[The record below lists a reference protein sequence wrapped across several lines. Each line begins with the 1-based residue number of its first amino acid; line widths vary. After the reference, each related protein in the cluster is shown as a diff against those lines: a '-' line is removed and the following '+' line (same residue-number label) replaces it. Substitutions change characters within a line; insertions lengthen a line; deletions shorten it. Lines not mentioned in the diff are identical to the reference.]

1 MPPEMGRAT
10 RQHHNVTL
18 GILTLA
24 GTAFSL
30 QQTMVFPALPT
41 FQADLNT
48 TTAWATWVLT
58 GFLVSAAV
66 ATPILGRL
74 GDQYGKE
81 RMLLVSLGLFLAGCI
96 GAAAAWNIW
105 SLIGFRILSGAGGAL
120 FPLSFAIIRDE
131 FPPERV
137 KVAIGLLSAVFG
149 VGGGLGIVL
158 SGVIVDHISWRW
170 LFVLGSIPVAA
181 ALALVHR
188 YVPESPVRSP
198 SRVDVPGAL
207 LLAGALI
214 TLMLSLTE
222 GERWG
227 WGSAPILGLAA
238 SSAALFL
245 LWGLV
250 ESRTRSPMVDLRML
264 AHPPVLLTNAATMVS
279 GFALFSC
286 FVLVPTFVQA
296 PSSRGY
302 GFGASATEAGLY
314 LLPSSL
320 AMLVAGPAAGLL
332 GRRYGSKWPLSGGM
346 LLVSLAAVLLAAA
359 HDEPWHV
366 VAASGALGLGVGLA
380 FAAMVALIAE
390 NVDATEMG
398 VATGMN
404 TVVRMIGAVVG
415 GQVGAALLTAQTIGD
430 TSAPAESAFT
440 TTFALSAAAALA
452 ASLVALAIV
461 RRPLRRLV
469 AARISSS

>member
-1 MPPEMGRAT
+1 MEPA

-41 FQADLNT
+41 FQADLDT
-48 TTAWATWVLT
+48 STAWATWVLT

-66 ATPILGRL
+66 TTPILGRL

-96 GAAAAWNIW
+96 GAAAAWDIW
-105 SLIGFRILSGAGGAL
+105 SLIGFRVLSGAGGAL

-137 KVAIGLLSAVFG
+137 KVGIGLLSAVFG
-149 VGGGLGIVL
+149 VGGGFGIVL
-158 SGVIVDHISWRW
+158 SGVIVDHVSWRW

-181 ALALVHR
+181 SIALVHR
-188 YVPESPVRSP
+188 YVPESPVRSR

-214 TLMLSLTE
+214 ALMLSLTE

-227 WGSAPILGLAA
+227 WTSVPVLGLAA
-238 SSAALFL
+238 ASAVCFF

-250 ESRTRSPMVDLRML
+250 ELRSSSPMVDMRML
-264 AHPPVLLTNAATMVS
+264 AHRPVLLTNVATMVS

-296 PSSRGY
+296 PTSRGY
-302 GFGASATEAGLY
+302 GFGATATQAGLY
-314 LLPSSL
+314 LLPTSL
-320 AMLVAGPAAGLL
+320 AMLFSGPAAGLL
-332 GRRYGSKWPLSGGM
+332 GRRFGSKWPLAGGM
-346 LLVSLAAVLLAAA
+346 LIVSVAAFALAQA

-366 VAASGALGLGVGLA
+366 VVASGALGVGVGFA

-430 TSAPAESAFT
+430 TSDPAESAFT
-440 TTFALSAAAALA
+440 TTFALSAVAALA

-461 RRPLRRLV
+461 RKPLRRLV
-469 AARISSS
+469 PVRAP

>member
-1 MPPEMGRAT
+1 MAY
-10 RQHHNVTL
+10 
-18 GILTLA
+18 A
-24 GTAFSL
+24 L
-30 QQTMVFPALPT
+30 QQTLVVPALP
-41 FQADLNT
+41 ALRDDLHT
-48 TTAWATWVLT
+48 TTTWATWILT
-58 GFLVSAAV
+58 VFLLVACVS
-66 ATPILGRL
+66 TPILGRL

-96 GAAAAWNIW
+96 GASAAWNIW
-105 SLIGFRILSGAGGAL
+105 SLIAFRVLSGAGGAL

-149 VGGGLGIVL
+149 VGGGFGIVL
-158 SGVIVDHISWRW
+158 SGVIVDHVSWRW
-170 LFVLGSIPVAA
+170 LFVLGSIPVAVA
-181 ALALVHR
+181 IALVHR
-188 YVPESPVRSP
+188 YVPESPIRSP

-207 LLAGALI
+207 LLSGGLV

-227 WGSAPILGLAA
+227 WTSAPVLGLAVC
-238 SSAALFL
+238 SAALFV

-250 ESRTRSPMVDLRML
+250 ELRSSAPMVDMRML
-264 AHPPVLLTNAATMVS
+264 AHRPVLLTNAATMVS

-286 FVLVPTFVQA
+286 FVLVPTFVQS

-320 AMLVAGPAAGLL
+320 AMLFAGPAAGVL
-332 GRRYGSKWPLSGGM
+332 GRRFGSKWPLSGGM
-346 LLVSLAAVLLAAA
+346 LLVGVAALVLAVA
-359 HDEPWHV
+359 HDEPWHI
-366 VAASGALGLGVGLA
+366 VAASAALGLGVGSA

-415 GQVGAALLTAQTIGD
+415 GQVGAALLTAQTIGNS
-430 TSAPAESAFT
+430 SAPAESAFT

-452 ASLVALAIV
+452 ASLLALAIV

-469 AARISSS
+469 PADVR